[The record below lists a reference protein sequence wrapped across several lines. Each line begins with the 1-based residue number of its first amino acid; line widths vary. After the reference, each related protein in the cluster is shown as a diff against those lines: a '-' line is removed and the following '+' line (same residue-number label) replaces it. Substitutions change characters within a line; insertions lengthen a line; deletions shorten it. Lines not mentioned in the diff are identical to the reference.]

1 MEDVSLDDMIKQ
13 KKMENRRNK
22 GRRNRDNDGDV
33 EMGSSRGPGYSTRGP
48 RQRNRNRSTPYKKN
62 KYTTSGDSSKAW
74 KHDFYGKEDE
84 EIEETGW
91 RKKEKKEDDLLDG
104 TSVIIDNLHWE
115 ITEAE
120 LKTVF
125 ESKVGVVKS
134 VKIYYDRTGRS
145 QGKGEVVFDKHSDAQ
160 TALSLDGKQMKGR
173 TIEVVLKSPK
183 QKRRFDRGGDR
194 RNDRGGDRRNGR
206 GDDRRNDT
214 GTRITFVNRTSRR

>member
-120 LKTVF
+120 LKVYMF
-125 ESKVGVVKS
+125 YLQSFYS
-134 VKIYYDRTGRS
+134 IRRRS
-145 QGKGEVVFDKHSDAQ
+145 
-160 TALSLDGKQMKGR
+160 
-173 TIEVVLKSPK
+173 
-183 QKRRFDRGGDR
+183 
-194 RNDRGGDRRNGR
+194 NDHLLFFIFFFIFFFFLVDC
-206 GDDRRNDT
+206 
-214 GTRITFVNRTSRR
+214 F

>member
-1 MEDVSLDDMIKQ
+1 
-13 KKMENRRNK
+13 
-22 GRRNRDNDGDV
+22 
-33 EMGSSRGPGYSTRGP
+33 MGSSRGPGYSTRGP

-120 LKTVF
+120 LKVYMF
-125 ESKVGVVKS
+125 YLQSFYS
-134 VKIYYDRTGRS
+134 IRRRSNDHLLFFYFFFIFLLFFGRL
-145 QGKGEVVFDKHSDAQ
+145 F
-160 TALSLDGKQMKGR
+160 LSLKLVLLNR
-173 TIEVVLKSPK
+173 LKSIMIELEDLK
-183 QKRRFDRGGDR
+183 EKERLFLINIQMHKLLYL
-194 RNDRGGDRRNGR
+194 
-206 GDDRRNDT
+206 
-214 GTRITFVNRTSRR
+214 

>member
-104 TSVIIDNLHWE
+104 TSVIID
-115 ITEAE
+115 
-120 LKTVF
+120 
-125 ESKVGVVKS
+125 
-134 VKIYYDRTGRS
+134 
-145 QGKGEVVFDKHSDAQ
+145 
-160 TALSLDGKQMKGR
+160 
-173 TIEVVLKSPK
+173 
-183 QKRRFDRGGDR
+183 R

-214 GTRITFVNRTSRR
+214 GTRITFVNRTSR